1 VIFVIALEFI
11 ADLFDFGNKE
21 LRKVRLTDQNQA
33 VQVSGSKGG
42 TRGDYDDHTVHAM
55 WLGQPY
61 PIKTSLLKNDAADG
75 RQYPELGLGY
85 SGRRST

>member
-1 VIFVIALEFI
+1 
-11 ADLFDFGNKE
+11 
-21 LRKVRLTDQNQA
+21 
-33 VQVSGSKGG
+33 
-42 TRGDYDDHTVHAM
+42 M